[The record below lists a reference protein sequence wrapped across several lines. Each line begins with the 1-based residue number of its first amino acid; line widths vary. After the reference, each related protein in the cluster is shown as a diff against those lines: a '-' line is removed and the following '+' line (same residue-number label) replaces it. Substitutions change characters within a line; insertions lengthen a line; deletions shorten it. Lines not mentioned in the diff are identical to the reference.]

1 MKFVCQKIQRELK
14 SVLNKSSKEISL
26 SLALKCR
33 KKCTVSHKTAGI
45 DFTIKF
51 MQPFLKGFF
60 PVGKYML
67 SEVRVRSWGT

>member
-33 KKCTVSHKTAGI
+33 KKCTVSHYKTAGI

-51 MQPFLKGFF
+51 MQPFFKGLF
-60 PVGKYML
+60 PCGEIHVVGGP
-67 SEVRVRSWGT
+67 ST